1 MNISLIEI
9 EEHIKKYIKVIT
21 TVINVDVGVVDKNM
35 KRVSGTSRYND
46 TVGERV
52 RGNVFKKTIETGET
66 SIIEN
71 PRTHDLCQICADK
84 ELCKETLEIATP
96 IYCNG
101 EIEGVLGLL
110 CFNEEQKNKILLDL
124 CQICADKELC
134 KETLEIATPIYCN
147 GEIEGVLGLLC
158 FNEEQKNKILL
169 DVESYLDFTKQIAE
183 FIGMKFKE
191 YRESLLQKEREE
203 TLNQLLNNMTKGVIL
218 SDVDGN
224 ITSINQIGIKKLK
237 LSFNPEGKKMQLISQ
252 NDYIMNEEIFKL
264 IIGKKE
270 YNVTGKK
277 VPMVSFSQ
285 KKINGFIFDDI
296 QKISKNIVEV
306 SNQYNRITLDD
317 IHGTSQS
324 IQSLK
329 EYIKTVANSN
339 STVLITGESGTGK
352 ELIARSLHSSG
363 NRKDKPLVVINCSA
377 IPDSLL
383 ESELF
388 GYVKGAFTGADN
400 NGHMGKFDSGNRK
413 DKPLVV
419 INCSAI
425 PDSLL
430 ESELFGYVKGAFTG
444 ADNNGHMGKFE
455 LANGGVIFLD
465 EIGDMP
471 LYLQAKILR
480 VIQEK
485 KIERIG
491 SNKSIDLDIKIIAAT
506 NADLRQ
512 KIKEKK
518 FREDLF
524 YRLNVIPI
532 QTCPLRER
540 REDIE
545 PIVKK
550 LIEKYSVISGK
561 KEIDIDEKAMKVL
574 LDYDWPGNVRE
585 LENVI
590 ELIMNTCGEAD
601 RVTVSM
607 LPENIKLSKNKNIIL
622 EEIKKESFEILEDE
636 FCEIEKNY
644 IIKGLEKYGNST
656 EGKKILCEKMNIG
669 LTTLYRKL
677 KKFNIDK

>member
-71 PRTHDLCQICADK
+71 PRTH
-84 ELCKETLEIATP
+84 
-96 IYCNG
+96 
-101 EIEGVLGLL
+101 
-110 CFNEEQKNKILLDL
+110 DL

-264 IIGKKE
+264 VIGKKE

-352 ELIARSLHSSG
+352 ELIARSLHS
-363 NRKDKPLVVINCSA
+363 
-377 IPDSLL
+377 
-383 ESELF
+383 
-388 GYVKGAFTGADN
+388 
-400 NGHMGKFDSGNRK
+400 SGNRK

-561 KEIDIDEKAMKVL
+561 KEIDIDEKAMNVL

>member
-71 PRTHDLCQICADK
+71 PRTH
-84 ELCKETLEIATP
+84 
-96 IYCNG
+96 
-101 EIEGVLGLL
+101 
-110 CFNEEQKNKILLDL
+110 DL

-400 NGHMGKFDSGNRK
+400 NGHMGKF
-413 DKPLVV
+413 
-419 INCSAI
+419 
-425 PDSLL
+425 
-430 ESELFGYVKGAFTG
+430 
-444 ADNNGHMGKFE
+444 E

-545 PIVKK
+545 SIVKK

-561 KEIDIDEKAMKVL
+561 KEIDIDEKAMNVL

-601 RVTVSM
+601 RVTVAM

-656 EGKKILCEKMNIG
+656 EGKKILCDKMNIG

>member
-110 CFNEEQKNKILLDL
+110 CFNEEQKNKILLD
-124 CQICADKELC
+124 
-134 KETLEIATPIYCN
+134 
-147 GEIEGVLGLLC
+147 
-158 FNEEQKNKILL
+158 
-169 DVESYLDFTKQIAE
+169 VESYLDFTKQIAE

-203 TLNQLLNNMTKGVIL
+203 TLNQLLDNMTKGVIL

-400 NGHMGKFDSGNRK
+400 NGHMGKF
-413 DKPLVV
+413 
-419 INCSAI
+419 
-425 PDSLL
+425 
-430 ESELFGYVKGAFTG
+430 
-444 ADNNGHMGKFE
+444 E

-545 PIVKK
+545 SIVKK

-561 KEIDIDEKAMKVL
+561 KEIDIDEKAMNVL

-656 EGKKILCEKMNIG
+656 EGKKILCDKMNIG

>member
-71 PRTHDLCQICADK
+71 PRTH
-84 ELCKETLEIATP
+84 
-96 IYCNG
+96 
-101 EIEGVLGLL
+101 
-110 CFNEEQKNKILLDL
+110 DL

-400 NGHMGKFDSGNRK
+400 NGHMGKF
-413 DKPLVV
+413 
-419 INCSAI
+419 
-425 PDSLL
+425 
-430 ESELFGYVKGAFTG
+430 
-444 ADNNGHMGKFE
+444 E

-480 VIQEK
+480 IIQEK

-656 EGKKILCEKMNIG
+656 EGKKILCDKMNIG

-677 KKFNIDK
+677 KKFNINK

>member
-71 PRTHDLCQICADK
+71 PRTH
-84 ELCKETLEIATP
+84 
-96 IYCNG
+96 
-101 EIEGVLGLL
+101 
-110 CFNEEQKNKILLDL
+110 DL

-400 NGHMGKFDSGNRK
+400 NGHMGKF
-413 DKPLVV
+413 
-419 INCSAI
+419 
-425 PDSLL
+425 
-430 ESELFGYVKGAFTG
+430 
-444 ADNNGHMGKFE
+444 E

-561 KEIDIDEKAMKVL
+561 KEIDIDEKAMNVL

-656 EGKKILCEKMNIG
+656 EGKKILCDKMNIG

>member
-71 PRTHDLCQICADK
+71 PRTH
-84 ELCKETLEIATP
+84 
-96 IYCNG
+96 
-101 EIEGVLGLL
+101 
-110 CFNEEQKNKILLDL
+110 DL

-400 NGHMGKFDSGNRK
+400 NGHMGKF
-413 DKPLVV
+413 
-419 INCSAI
+419 
-425 PDSLL
+425 
-430 ESELFGYVKGAFTG
+430 
-444 ADNNGHMGKFE
+444 E

-545 PIVKK
+545 SIVKK

-561 KEIDIDEKAMKVL
+561 KEIDIDEKAMNVL

-644 IIKGLEKYGNST
+644 IIKGMEKYGNST
-656 EGKKILCEKMNIG
+656 EGKKILCDKMNIG

>member
-71 PRTHDLCQICADK
+71 PRTH
-84 ELCKETLEIATP
+84 
-96 IYCNG
+96 
-101 EIEGVLGLL
+101 
-110 CFNEEQKNKILLDL
+110 DL

-400 NGHMGKFDSGNRK
+400 NGHMGKF
-413 DKPLVV
+413 
-419 INCSAI
+419 
-425 PDSLL
+425 
-430 ESELFGYVKGAFTG
+430 
-444 ADNNGHMGKFE
+444 E

-561 KEIDIDEKAMKVL
+561 KEIDIDEKAMNVL

-607 LPENIKLSKNKNIIL
+607 LPENIISPKNKNIIL

-644 IIKGLEKYGNST
+644 IIKGMEKYGNST

>member
-71 PRTHDLCQICADK
+71 PRTH
-84 ELCKETLEIATP
+84 
-96 IYCNG
+96 
-101 EIEGVLGLL
+101 
-110 CFNEEQKNKILLDL
+110 DL

-400 NGHMGKFDSGNRK
+400 NGHMGKF
-413 DKPLVV
+413 
-419 INCSAI
+419 
-425 PDSLL
+425 
-430 ESELFGYVKGAFTG
+430 
-444 ADNNGHMGKFE
+444 E

-561 KEIDIDEKAMKVL
+561 KEIDIDEKAMNVL

-644 IIKGLEKYGNST
+644 IIKGMEKYGNST
-656 EGKKILCEKMNIG
+656 EGKKILCDKMNIG

>member
-71 PRTHDLCQICADK
+71 PRTH
-84 ELCKETLEIATP
+84 
-96 IYCNG
+96 
-101 EIEGVLGLL
+101 
-110 CFNEEQKNKILLDL
+110 DL

-264 IIGKKE
+264 VIGKKE

-400 NGHMGKFDSGNRK
+400 NGHMGKF
-413 DKPLVV
+413 
-419 INCSAI
+419 
-425 PDSLL
+425 
-430 ESELFGYVKGAFTG
+430 
-444 ADNNGHMGKFE
+444 E

-545 PIVKK
+545 SIVKK

-561 KEIDIDEKAMKVL
+561 KEIDIDEKAMNVL

>member
-71 PRTHDLCQICADK
+71 PRTH
-84 ELCKETLEIATP
+84 
-96 IYCNG
+96 
-101 EIEGVLGLL
+101 
-110 CFNEEQKNKILLDL
+110 DL

-264 IIGKKE
+264 VIGKKE

-400 NGHMGKFDSGNRK
+400 NGHMGKF
-413 DKPLVV
+413 
-419 INCSAI
+419 
-425 PDSLL
+425 
-430 ESELFGYVKGAFTG
+430 
-444 ADNNGHMGKFE
+444 E

-545 PIVKK
+545 SIVKK

-656 EGKKILCEKMNIG
+656 EGKKILCDKMNIG

>member
-71 PRTHDLCQICADK
+71 PRTH
-84 ELCKETLEIATP
+84 
-96 IYCNG
+96 
-101 EIEGVLGLL
+101 
-110 CFNEEQKNKILLDL
+110 DL

-264 IIGKKE
+264 VIGKKE

-363 NRKDKPLVVINCSA
+363 NRKDKPLI
-377 IPDSLL
+377 
-383 ESELF
+383 
-388 GYVKGAFTGADN
+388 
-400 NGHMGKFDSGNRK
+400 
-413 DKPLVV
+413 V

-656 EGKKILCEKMNIG
+656 EGKKILCDKMNIG

>member
-110 CFNEEQKNKILLDL
+110 CFNK
-124 CQICADKELC
+124 
-134 KETLEIATPIYCN
+134 
-147 GEIEGVLGLLC
+147 
-158 FNEEQKNKILL
+158 EQKNKILL

-400 NGHMGKFDSGNRK
+400 NGHMGKF
-413 DKPLVV
+413 
-419 INCSAI
+419 
-425 PDSLL
+425 
-430 ESELFGYVKGAFTG
+430 
-444 ADNNGHMGKFE
+444 E

-545 PIVKK
+545 SIVKK

-561 KEIDIDEKAMKVL
+561 KEIDIDEKAMNVL

>member
-71 PRTHDLCQICADK
+71 PRTH
-84 ELCKETLEIATP
+84 
-96 IYCNG
+96 
-101 EIEGVLGLL
+101 
-110 CFNEEQKNKILLDL
+110 DL

-400 NGHMGKFDSGNRK
+400 NGHMGKF
-413 DKPLVV
+413 
-419 INCSAI
+419 
-425 PDSLL
+425 
-430 ESELFGYVKGAFTG
+430 
-444 ADNNGHMGKFE
+444 E

-545 PIVKK
+545 SIVKK

-601 RVTVSM
+601 RVTVAM

>member
-71 PRTHDLCQICADK
+71 PRTH
-84 ELCKETLEIATP
+84 
-96 IYCNG
+96 
-101 EIEGVLGLL
+101 
-110 CFNEEQKNKILLDL
+110 DL

-363 NRKDKPLVVINCSA
+363 NRKDKPLI
-377 IPDSLL
+377 
-383 ESELF
+383 
-388 GYVKGAFTGADN
+388 
-400 NGHMGKFDSGNRK
+400 
-413 DKPLVV
+413 V

-545 PIVKK
+545 SIVKK

>member
-1 MNISLIEI
+1 MCIR
-9 EEHIKKYIKVIT
+9 
-21 TVINVDVGVVDKNM
+21 D
-35 KRVSGTSRYND
+35 R
-46 TVGERV
+46 
-52 RGNVFKKTIETGET
+52 
-66 SIIEN
+66 
-71 PRTHDLCQICADK
+71 
-84 ELCKETLEIATP
+84 
-96 IYCNG
+96 
-101 EIEGVLGLL
+101 
-110 CFNEEQKNKILLDL
+110 
-124 CQICADKELC
+124 
-134 KETLEIATPIYCN
+134 
-147 GEIEGVLGLLC
+147 
-158 FNEEQKNKILL
+158 
-169 DVESYLDFTKQIAE
+169 
-183 FIGMKFKE
+183 
-191 YRESLLQKEREE
+191 
-203 TLNQLLNNMTKGVIL
+203 
-218 SDVDGN
+218 
-224 ITSINQIGIKKLK
+224 
-237 LSFNPEGKKMQLISQ
+237 
-252 NDYIMNEEIFKL
+252 
-264 IIGKKE
+264 
-270 YNVTGKK
+270 
-277 VPMVSFSQ
+277 
-285 KKINGFIFDDI
+285 
-296 QKISKNIVEV
+296 
-306 SNQYNRITLDD
+306 
-317 IHGTSQS
+317 
-324 IQSLK
+324 
-329 EYIKTVANSN
+329 
-339 STVLITGESGTGK
+339 
-352 ELIARSLHSSG
+352 
-363 NRKDKPLVVINCSA
+363 
-377 IPDSLL
+377 
-383 ESELF
+383 
-388 GYVKGAFTGADN
+388 
-400 NGHMGKFDSGNRK
+400 
-413 DKPLVV
+413 
-419 INCSAI
+419 
-425 PDSLL
+425 
-430 ESELFGYVKGAFTG
+430 
-444 ADNNGHMGKFE
+444 
-455 LANGGVIFLD
+455 
-465 EIGDMP
+465 
-471 LYLQAKILR
+471 YLQAKILR

-656 EGKKILCEKMNIG
+656 EGKKILCDKMNIG

>member
-71 PRTHDLCQICADK
+71 PRIH
-84 ELCKETLEIATP
+84 
-96 IYCNG
+96 
-101 EIEGVLGLL
+101 
-110 CFNEEQKNKILLDL
+110 DL

-237 LSFNPEGKKMQLISQ
+237 LSFNPEGKKMKLISQ

-264 IIGKKE
+264 VIGKKE

-352 ELIARSLHSSG
+352 ELIARSLHS
-363 NRKDKPLVVINCSA
+363 
-377 IPDSLL
+377 
-383 ESELF
+383 
-388 GYVKGAFTGADN
+388 
-400 NGHMGKFDSGNRK
+400 SGNRK

-561 KEIDIDEKAMKVL
+561 KEIDIDEKAMNVL

-656 EGKKILCEKMNIG
+656 EGKKILCDKMNIG

>member
-71 PRTHDLCQICADK
+71 PRTH
-84 ELCKETLEIATP
+84 
-96 IYCNG
+96 
-101 EIEGVLGLL
+101 
-110 CFNEEQKNKILLDL
+110 DL

-400 NGHMGKFDSGNRK
+400 NGHMGKF
-413 DKPLVV
+413 
-419 INCSAI
+419 
-425 PDSLL
+425 
-430 ESELFGYVKGAFTG
+430 
-444 ADNNGHMGKFE
+444 E

-585 LENVI
+585 LENII

-656 EGKKILCEKMNIG
+656 EGKKILCDKMNIG

>member
-71 PRTHDLCQICADK
+71 PRTH
-84 ELCKETLEIATP
+84 
-96 IYCNG
+96 
-101 EIEGVLGLL
+101 
-110 CFNEEQKNKILLDL
+110 DL

-363 NRKDKPLVVINCSA
+363 NRKDKPLI
-377 IPDSLL
+377 
-383 ESELF
+383 
-388 GYVKGAFTGADN
+388 
-400 NGHMGKFDSGNRK
+400 
-413 DKPLVV
+413 V

-540 REDIE
+540 REDIG

-561 KEIDIDEKAMKVL
+561 KEIDIDEKAMNVL

-656 EGKKILCEKMNIG
+656 EGKKILCDKMNIG